1 MGQKTGTSKILNN
14 DMTIDMDTALTA
26 DNLKRER
33 ERERERGK
41 GSRVSECRRRREFYL
56 LLFYLNKR

>member
-1 MGQKTGTSKILNN
+1 LTCRFIVKKNNAKKYNKRMGQKTGTSKILNN

-33 ERERERGK
+33 ERERERVK
-41 GSRVSECRRRREFYL
+41 SE
-56 LLFYLNKR
+56 

>member
-33 ERERERGK
+33 EKERGK

>member
-26 DNLKRER
+26 DNL
-33 ERERERGK
+33 ERGGGEVK
-41 GSRVSECRRRREFYL
+41 SE
-56 LLFYLNKR
+56 

>member
-33 ERERERGK
+33 ERERERVK
-41 GSRVSECRRRREFYL
+41 SE
-56 LLFYLNKR
+56 